1 MLLCPS
7 LRLSLALGQ
16 ERGRG
21 EQDIRAAEALVA
33 DLVVVV
39 VVMVLVVAVVM
50 VMGVVVVD

>member
-1 MLLCPS
+1 MCPS

-21 EQDIRAAEALVA
+21 EQGFRAAEELIA
-33 DLVVVV
+33 DLVVV